1 MKFRVDEITSVIEQE
16 IAQYSS
22 EIEVAEVGKV
32 LEVGD
37 GIARIYGL
45 AKAAAGEMLEFESG
59 ATGVV
64 FNLEENSIGAVILG
78 DYLGI
83 KEGDTVRG
91 TGQLLSVPVGDADDR
106 ARGRPAG
113 PAARRRA

>member
-16 IAQYSS
+16 ISRYRT
-22 EIEVAEVGKV
+22 EVEVAEVGKV

-45 AKAAAGEMLEFESG
+45 GNAAAGEMLEFESG
-59 ATGVV
+59 STGVV

-78 DYLGI
+78 EYLTI

-91 TGQLLSVPVGDADDR
+91 AGQLLSVP
-106 ARGRPAG
+106 
-113 PAARRRA
+113 